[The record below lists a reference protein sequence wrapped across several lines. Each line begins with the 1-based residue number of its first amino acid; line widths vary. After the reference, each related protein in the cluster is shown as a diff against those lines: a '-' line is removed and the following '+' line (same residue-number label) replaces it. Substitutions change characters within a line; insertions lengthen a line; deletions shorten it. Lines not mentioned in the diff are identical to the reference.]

1 MTIPVCVSRRQR
13 GVAVSK
19 PNMPLSDSAIPPRLR
34 GLKLERLFAEASSK
48 VGSPMLPVPWTPPEP
63 AELAPLFPG
72 FEFVRLIGRG
82 GMGAV
87 YEALQTALE
96 RRVAIKLLPIE
107 AGEDS
112 VFADRFRREARTL
125 AKLLHPHIVA
135 VFESGE
141 TAAGHLFFVME
152 YLDGGD
158 LAVRARNGLLEPAET
173 LRIVDE
179 ISAALSFA
187 HGQGVVHRDIK
198 PSNILLTADG
208 RVKVADFGL
217 AVLESREAD
226 SKLTLTGIALGTF
239 DYAAPEQL
247 AGRGK
252 EDARSDLYSLGVL
265 SYELLAGKPPR
276 GVFDPPSQANP
287 AVDPAVDAVVL
298 TALQSEPD
306 RRYQSA
312 ADFSAA
318 LNRARDFRANQ
329 LARER
334 ELRRKARRRT
344 RLALAAVFAAVA
356 AIGVA
361 AFAFHQKRVATR
373 KTAEAEMQRS
383 AANAARGEAEGLVDF
398 ILTDLRNKSEEAGN
412 LEKLT
417 GVLARVEKYY
427 AESATPA
434 DETAFLLK
442 KAAFFK
448 IDADTRKALG
458 DKHRAEAGYRRFI
471 ALVEPLLARG
481 AAEPAWH
488 GPLSIAFGGVAEMQA
503 AAGNAEGAR
512 DSAAQGL
519 GVALSWRR
527 VAPSVESGTQV
538 IHMHSHLGDLF
549 AQSGST
555 DRAQEEY
562 RAAERVVNEL
572 LASDPKSNGTTYMMA
587 GRVQSSLGTL
597 SETKGDTEAAL
608 AFYVKMKEFYDLSGI
623 LGSPENQAIPEVRI
637 GAALRRLGRQAEAIP
652 HLEKAVDGEEKN
664 LARKPLDGLRMA
676 NAAHAHAELSKALD
690 GVGRSVEA
698 AEHAKRK
705 DELTERKE
713 QVSAAA
719 KANAP
724 VSPDAAFEKLRAAP
738 EGNDVQ
744 FYWSMDLQNEGTRI
758 EQARGVDAAIEYFR
772 SYVARIDAELKTAP
786 PGSWWHLGRS
796 FALNRIGYYEVN
808 RKNYPPAAE
817 AYRTSLADREMV
829 LAAHPEVDRLSRDLA
844 SSATHLIHT
853 LVEMDGAAEAG
864 EICRRMMVL
873 LHNRERGKLTWRDL
887 LPRAAIAIAPKL
899 DPAATGELLD
909 EAAVFLTAPGED
921 SLPSNERALLEQI
934 RAEKK

>member
-1 MTIPVCVSRRQR
+1 
-13 GVAVSK
+13 
-19 PNMPLSDSAIPPRLR
+19 
-34 GLKLERLFAEASSK
+34 
-48 VGSPMLPVPWTPPEP
+48 MLAMPWTPPEP
-63 AELAPLFPG
+63 VDLASLFPG
-72 FEFVRLIGRG
+72 FEIVRIIGRG

-87 YEALQTALE
+87 YEARQIALE

-141 TAAGHLFFVME
+141 TVAGHLFFVME
-152 YLDGGD
+152 YVDGGD
-158 LAVRARNGLLEPAET
+158 LAERARRSLLEPGET

-179 ISAALSFA
+179 ICAALSFA

-198 PSNILLTADG
+198 PSNILLTVDG
-208 RVKVADFGL
+208 HVKVADFGL

-239 DYAAPEQL
+239 DYASPEQL
-247 AGRGK
+247 AGRGN
-252 EDARSDLYSLGVL
+252 EDARSDIYSLGVL

-287 AVDPAVDAVVL
+287 AVDPAVDTVVL

-312 ADFSAA
+312 TDFSVA

-344 RLALAAVFAAVA
+344 RIALIAVLAALTAM
-356 AIGVA
+356 GVS
-361 AFAFHQKRVATR
+361 AFALHQQRLATE
-373 KTAEAEMQRS
+373 KSAEAEKQRT
-383 AANAARGEAEGLVDF
+383 AATAARREAEGLVDF

-417 GVLARVEKYY
+417 DVLARVEKYY
-427 AESATPA
+427 AESATPP
-434 DETAFLLK
+434 DDTAFQLK
-442 KAAFFK
+442 KAAFFQ

-458 DKHRAEAGYRRFI
+458 DKKRAEAGYRRFI
-471 ALVEPLLARG
+471 ALIEPMLTRG
-481 AAEPAWH
+481 AVEPAWH
-488 GPLSIAFGGVAEMQA
+488 GPLSIAYGGVGELRA
-503 AAGNAEGAR
+503 AAGDVDGAR
-512 DSAAQGL
+512 SSVGRGL
-519 GVALSWRR
+519 DVALSWRG
-527 VAPSVESGTQV
+527 VAPSVDSAMQV
-538 IHMHSHLGDLF
+538 IHMHSHLGDLL
-549 AQSGST
+549 AQSGSV

-572 LASDPKSNGTTYMMA
+572 LSSHPKSHGNTYMMA
-587 GRVQSSLGTL
+587 GRVQSSLGIL
-597 SETKGDTEAAL
+597 SETKGDIEAAL
-608 AFYVKMKEFYDLSGI
+608 AFYVKMKDFYDLSG
-623 LGSPENQAIPEVRI
+623 LLSSPENQAIPEVLL
-637 GAALRRLGRQAEAIP
+637 GASLRKLGRPTEAIP

-664 LARKPLDGLRMA
+664 LARKPLDGLRMG
-676 NAAHAHAELSKALD
+676 NAARAHSELSKALEGD
-690 GVGRSVEA
+690 GRSAEA
-698 AEHAKRK
+698 GEHAKRIA
-705 DELTERKE
+705 ELMERKD
-713 QVSAAA
+713 QVSSAA

-724 VSPDAAFEKLRAAP
+724 LSADAAFEKLRAAP

-744 FYWSMDLQNEGTRI
+744 FYWSMDLQTEGNRI
-758 EQARGVDAAIEYFR
+758 EQARGVDAAIGHFR
-772 SYVARIDAELKTAP
+772 TYVARIDAELKTAP
-786 PGSWWHLGRS
+786 PGSWWLLGRS
-796 FALNRIGYYEVN
+796 FALNRIGYYEIN
-808 RKNYPPAAE
+808 RKHYPEAAE
-817 AYRTSLADREMV
+817 AYRTSLADRETV

-853 LVEMDGAAEAG
+853 LVDMDEAAEAG

-873 LHNRERGKLTWRDL
+873 LRNRERGKLTWRDL
-887 LPRAAIAIAPKL
+887 LPRAAVTIAPKL
-899 DPAATGELLD
+899 EPAAATALLE
-909 EAAVFLTAPGED
+909 EAAIFLTALGED
-921 SLPSNERALLEQI
+921 SLPSNERAVLEQI